1 MRFTKSELHR
11 NQFLNTLFYLICPPY
26 WINLIQPWIS
36 IILILDYIIKIKAST
51 TIQLPTVNIDYI
63 LTKLSI
69 NSPISKLIF
78 NFYKNRCIWSFFKF
92 TNKRAFTFVRM
103 LFNVKWVFVKSTY
116 CMPSTN
122 TVLALFYNFNVKHS
136 LTKPVKWRWEEGTR
150 SKWCLTRR
158 ENQMHFESKPCTNV
172 KYLFV
177 IVSLTS
183 INSCEN
189 PFT

>member
-69 NSPISKLIF
+69 NSPISKLLF

-103 LFNVKWVFVKSTY
+103 LFNV
-116 CMPSTN
+116 N
-122 TVLALFYNFNVKHS
+122 
-136 LTKPVKWRWEEGTR
+136 
-150 SKWCLTRR
+150 
-158 ENQMHFESKPCTNV
+158 
-172 KYLFV
+172 
-177 IVSLTS
+177 
-183 INSCEN
+183 
-189 PFT
+189 